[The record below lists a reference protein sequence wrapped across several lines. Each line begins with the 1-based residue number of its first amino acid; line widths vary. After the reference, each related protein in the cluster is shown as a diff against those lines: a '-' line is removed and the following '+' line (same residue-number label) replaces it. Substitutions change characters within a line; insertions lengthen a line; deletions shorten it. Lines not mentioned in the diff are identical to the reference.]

1 MNLVSFKYHPV
12 EPCCSYKGKTL
23 PCLVKTSEVG
33 GISGHIITNILRHLD
48 YLKLYE
54 NDGKNSIIPAMLV
67 DEYGGHFDLG
77 FFLNTYVMK
86 ITNGPLFLVLLM

>member
-48 YLKLYE
+48 YLKLYD
-54 NDGKNSIIPAMLV
+54 NNRKYGIVPALLV
-67 DEYGGHFDLG
+67 DGHISHFYMG
-77 FFLNTYVMK
+77 F
-86 ITNGPLFLVLLM
+86 